1 LLILFI
7 GVTVLESK
15 HELFKKMTKAV
26 LEGDRNL
33 TAQLAKEAV
42 ETGIDAYEAITYG
55 LSDGLMKASELFDKK
70 IYYVPELLLA
80 AHAMYAGLDILK
92 PHLKV
97 ESAQHTGTVIIG
109 TVEGDIHD
117 IGKNLVKVVL
127 EAAGYRVIDLG
138 KDVPLENFIQAAVEH
153 DADIVAMSAL
163 LTTTMG
169 GMKKVI
175 EELRERGSKA
185 KIVIGGAPVTEDV
198 AEQYDADGYAPDASD
213 ALKLVGKLIEELKR
227 RGGRD

>member
-1 LLILFI
+1 
-7 GVTVLESK
+7 VLESK
-15 HELFKKMTKAV
+15 YELFKKMTKAV

-42 ETGIDAYEAITYG
+42 EAGIDAYEAITHG

-227 RGGRD
+227 REGRD

>member
-1 LLILFI
+1 M
-7 GVTVLESK
+7 VLGSK
-15 HELFKKMTKAV
+15 REIFKKMAKAV

-33 TAQLAKEAV
+33 TVQLAREAV
-42 ETGIDAYEAITYG
+42 EAGIDAYEAITHG

-70 IYYVPELLLA
+70 VYYVPELLLA

-97 ESAQHTGTVIIG
+97 ETAKHTGTVIIG

-127 EAAGYRVIDLG
+127 EASGYRVVDLG
-138 KDVPLENFIQAAVEH
+138 KDVPLEEFIQAAVEH

-175 EELRERGSKA
+175 EELRKRGSKA
-185 KIVIGGAPVTEDV
+185 KIVIGGAPVTEGV
-198 AEQYDADGYAPDASD
+198 AEEYEADGYAPDAAD
-213 ALKLVGKLIEELKR
+213 ALKLIGKLIEEFKR
-227 RGGRD
+227 RGRRD